1 MQSVVEA
8 NNKFTMDL
16 YQALRNDERFT
27 NQNLFYSLSSLSTA
41 LAMTFM
47 GARGNT
53 AKQMS
58 EALHWEA
65 MTSDQLHDEE
75 RHFLDALQE
84 SNAEGNELLAANRL
98 FVHKSLTIE
107 PEFVDESKRL
117 YNAEMAL
124 VD

>member
-16 YQALRNDERFT
+16 YQALRNDEKFT
-27 NQNLFYSLSSLSTA
+27 NQNLFYSQSSLSTA

-47 GARGNT
+47 GARGDT

-65 MTSDQLHDEE
+65 MTSDQL
-75 RHFLDALQE
+75 
-84 SNAEGNELLAANRL
+84 L
-98 FVHKSLTIE
+98 FQLEIS
-107 PEFVDESKRL
+107 S
-117 YNAEMAL
+117 
-124 VD
+124 